1 MQRYN
6 TGDGLWTFSEGYS
19 MCVVDRLPS
28 FTEDDGLASVK
39 LVASDMDFTLLADDG
54 TMPPDMPELIDALA
68 VEGVA
73 FCAASGRPTYTLRDM
88 FPTHCDDMA
97 FIADNGAAVSYRNRT
112 VFKSLIS
119 PTDYHELID
128 VTLAETD
135 GAPVLCG
142 MDRAYVLARDR
153 AHDAKIRTYYHA
165 ITYLETFEGVDVE
178 ANKYTILF
186 PENNS
191 MPYYKRLMGPRFG
204 ERFSV
209 TCAGVEWIDVMNK
222 GVDKGTGIERLCAH
236 LGIAPAEVAAFG
248 DTDNDAQMLATAGHS
263 FLMANGQ
270 ERIRPYARYEA
281 PSNNERGV
289 VTVIRAILAAKNR

>member
-1 MQRYN
+1 
-6 TGDGLWTFSEGYS
+6 

-28 FTEDDGLASVK
+28 FAEDDGLEAVK

-54 TMPPDMPELIDALA
+54 TMPPDMPELIEALA
-68 VEGVA
+68 CAGVV

-88 FPTHCDDMA
+88 FPAHCDDMA
-97 FIADNGAAVSYRNRT
+97 FIADNGAAVSYRGES

-119 PTDYHELID
+119 PADYHELIN

-135 GAPVLCG
+135 GVPVLCG

-165 ITYLETFEGVDVE
+165 ITYLDSFAGVDVE

-186 PENNS
+186 PENDS
-191 MPYYKRLMGPRFG
+191 MAHYKRLMGPRFG

-209 TCAGVEWIDVMNK
+209 TCAGEEWIDVMNR

-236 LGIAPAEVAAFG
+236 LGISAAEVAAFG

-270 ERIRPYARYEA
+270 ERMRPYARYEA

-289 VTVIRAILAAKNR
+289 ATVIRAILDAKAQ